1 MLWLIVFLIQITQSD
16 GLFQFSFENKQVSQ
30 PVGIEV
36 GNAEKIK
43 FLEFEVTKVENPKA
57 YPVSFL
63 VNYSEVGKAN
73 ALLGGFSLYPPFN
86 PGKFKV
92 PTNGK
97 LSPSGTINITLST
110 SDKNNPGDPLSITM
124 MPARFK
130 FE

>member
-1 MLWLIVFLIQITQSD
+1 MWWLFVLLFQITQSD

-30 PVGIEV
+30 PVGEV
-36 GNAEKIK
+36 GNADKIK
-43 FLEFEVTKVENPKA
+43 FLEFEVTKVDNPKA

-63 VNYSEVGKAN
+63 VNYAEPGKAN
-73 ALLGGFSLYPPFN
+73 ALLGGFSMYPPFN

-92 PTNGK
+92 PANGK

-110 SDKNNPGDPLSITM
+110 SDKNNPGDPLTITM

-130 FE
+130 YE